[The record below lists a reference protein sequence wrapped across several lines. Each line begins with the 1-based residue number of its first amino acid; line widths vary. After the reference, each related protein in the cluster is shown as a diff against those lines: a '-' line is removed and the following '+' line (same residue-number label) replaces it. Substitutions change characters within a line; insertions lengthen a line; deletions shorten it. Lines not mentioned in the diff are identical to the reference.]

1 MRFMSYLKY
10 GLRFFVLQAILTS
23 FTIYYFD
30 RFLINE
36 YREGFVLILNN
47 LLEDRD
53 RFYPFV
59 QNNFIKIDIYIAL
72 FIFIFL
78 IILYSTKFFT
88 YVNELTFSLDKKFFD
103 EYFNLYLVWTSSL
116 MTFLFIFRF
125 SVVSRFYLFMLTFIV
140 PFILQTF
147 RNTELLS
154 SLLGRSVANENYMTF
169 NIAKDS
175 IFRNLRIM
183 TFRKNIKDLQIDL
196 SSETQLIEEI
206 DKLNKKQEVNL
217 IILNIDSVSSLPQKI
232 EEYLLN
238 INKKVLIISESK
250 PVFSNSFIYSQIFLN
265 NTFLTYFNNDI
276 QYGSK
281 FILKRFMDIILG
293 VFLIILLFPLF
304 ILIYIFIFLKD
315 GSPVIIKQNRVG
327 LHGKL
332 FNMYKFRTMY
342 SNSHSKRDDLQDLN
356 KNDEIIFKIENDPR
370 IFSGAQVLRKFSLDE
385 LPQLFNVLKGEMS
398 LVGPRPLFKEDT
410 AYFNENYM
418 RRLNV
423 LPGLTGLLQINERN
437 TSEFEVWYK
446 YDIEYINS
454 WSLYLDVKILLKTP
468 LSLFKNS
475 SKGL

>member
-36 YREGFVLILNN
+36 YREGFVIIINN

-125 SVVSRFYLFMLTFIV
+125 SVVSRFYLFLLTFIV

-196 SSETQLIEEI
+196 SSEAQLIEEV

-250 PVFSNSFIYSQIFLN
+250 PVFSNTFIYNQIFLN

-293 VFLIILLFPLF
+293 VLLIILLFPLF

-370 IFSGAQVLRKFSLDE
+370 IFSGGQVLRKFSLDE

-454 WSLYLDVKILLKTP
+454 WSLYLDIKILLKTP

>member
-36 YREGFVLILNN
+36 YREGFVIIINN

-125 SVVSRFYLFMLTFIV
+125 SVVSRFYLFLLTFIV

-196 SSETQLIEEI
+196 SSEAQLIEEV

-250 PVFSNSFIYSQIFLN
+250 PVFSNTFIYNQIFLN

-293 VFLIILLFPLF
+293 VLLIILLFPLF

-370 IFSGAQVLRKFSLDE
+370 IFSGGQVLRKFSLDE
-385 LPQLFNVLKGEMS
+385 LPQLLNVLKGEMS

-454 WSLYLDVKILLKTP
+454 WSLYLDIKILLKTP

>member
-1 MRFMSYLKY
+1 
-10 GLRFFVLQAILTS
+10 
-23 FTIYYFD
+23 
-30 RFLINE
+30 
-36 YREGFVLILNN
+36 
-47 LLEDRD
+47 
-53 RFYPFV
+53 
-59 QNNFIKIDIYIAL
+59 
-72 FIFIFL
+72 
-78 IILYSTKFFT
+78 
-88 YVNELTFSLDKKFFD
+88 
-103 EYFNLYLVWTSSL
+103 
-116 MTFLFIFRF
+116 
-125 SVVSRFYLFMLTFIV
+125 
-140 PFILQTF
+140 
-147 RNTELLS
+147 
-154 SLLGRSVANENYMTF
+154 
-169 NIAKDS
+169 
-175 IFRNLRIM
+175 
-183 TFRKNIKDLQIDL
+183 
-196 SSETQLIEEI
+196 
-206 DKLNKKQEVNL
+206 
-217 IILNIDSVSSLPQKI
+217 
-232 EEYLLN
+232 
-238 INKKVLIISESK
+238 
-250 PVFSNSFIYSQIFLN
+250 
-265 NTFLTYFNNDI
+265 
-276 QYGSK
+276 
-281 FILKRFMDIILG
+281 MDIILG
-293 VFLIILLFPLF
+293 VLLIILLFPLF

-370 IFSGAQVLRKFSLDE
+370 IFSGGQVLRKFSLDE

-454 WSLYLDVKILLKTP
+454 WSLYLDIKILLKTP

>member
-1 MRFMSYLKY
+1 MRFTSYLKY

-30 RFLINE
+30 QFLINE
-36 YREGFVLILNN
+36 YREGFVIIINN

-88 YVNELTFSLDKKFFD
+88 YVNELTFSLNKKFFD

-125 SVVSRFYLFMLTFIV
+125 SVVSRFYLFLLTFIV

-154 SLLGRSVANENYMTF
+154 SLLGRSVANENYITF

-183 TFRKNIKDLQIDL
+183 TFRKNIKDLQVDL
-196 SSETQLIEEI
+196 SSEAQLIEEV

-250 PVFSNSFIYSQIFLN
+250 PVFSNTFIYNQIFLN

-281 FILKRFMDIILG
+281 FILKRLMDIILG
-293 VFLIILLFPLF
+293 VLLIILLFPLF
-304 ILIYIFIFLKD
+304 ILICIFIFLKD

-370 IFSGAQVLRKFSLDE
+370 IFSGGQVLRKFSLDE

-454 WSLYLDVKILLKTP
+454 WNLYLDIKILLKTP

>member
-1 MRFMSYLKY
+1 MRFKSYVKY
-10 GLRFFVLQAILTS
+10 GLRFFVLQSILTI

-36 YREGFVLILNN
+36 YKEGFLIIINN

-59 QNNFIKIDIYIAL
+59 ENNFIKIDIYIAF
-72 FIFIFL
+72 FIFVFL

-103 EYFNLYLVWTSSL
+103 EYFNLYLIWTSSL

-125 SVVSRFYLFMLTFIV
+125 SSVSRFYLFLLTFIV
-140 PFILQTF
+140 PLILQTF

-154 SLLGRSVANENYMTF
+154 SVLGRSVTNENYITF

-175 IFRNLRIM
+175 MFRNLRIM
-183 TFRKNIKDLQIDL
+183 TFRNKIKDLNVDL
-196 SSETQLIEEI
+196 TSDTQLIEQV
-206 DKLNKKQEVNL
+206 DKINKEQEVNL
-217 IILNIDSVSSLPQKI
+217 IIINTENITSLPKII

-238 INKKVLIISESK
+238 LNKKVLMISESK
-250 PVFSNSFIYSQIFLN
+250 LIFSSAFIYNEEFLN

-281 FILKRFMDIILG
+281 FILKRLIDIVLA
-293 VFLIILLFPLF
+293 VLLIGMLSPVLFF
-304 ILIYIFIFLKD
+304 IVVFIFLKD
-315 GSPVIIKQNRVG
+315 GSPVIIKQDRVG
-327 LHGKL
+327 LHGKI
-332 FNMYKFRTMY
+332 FKMYKFRTMY
-342 SNSHSKRDDLQDLN
+342 SNSHSKREGLQDLN
-356 KNDEIIFKIENDPR
+356 KNDEVIFKIENDPR
-370 IFSGAQVLRKFSLDE
+370 IFSGGQILRKYSLDE
-385 LPQLFNVLKGEMS
+385 LPQLINVLKGEMS
-398 LVGPRPLFKEDT
+398 LVGPRPLFQEDT
-410 AYFNENYM
+410 AYFNKQYM

-437 TSEFEVWYK
+437 TSEFEVWYQ
-446 YDIEYINS
+446 YDIEYITN
-454 WSLYLDVKILLKTP
+454 WSLYLDFKILFKTP
-468 LSLFKNS
+468 FSLFKNS

>member
-10 GLRFFVLQAILTS
+10 GLRFFILQAILTI

-36 YREGFVLILNN
+36 YREGFVIIINN

-59 QNNFIKIDIYIAL
+59 QNNFIKIDFYIAF

-78 IILYSTKFFT
+78 IVLYSTKFFT

-125 SVVSRFYLFMLTFIV
+125 SVVSRSYLFLLTFIV

-196 SSETQLIEEI
+196 SSEAQLIEEV

-238 INKKVLIISESK
+238 INKKVLIISESM
-250 PVFSNSFIYSQIFLN
+250 PVFSNTFIYNQIFLN

-281 FILKRFMDIILG
+281 FILKRLMDIILG
-293 VFLIILLFPLF
+293 VLLIILLFPLF

-370 IFSGAQVLRKFSLDE
+370 IFSGGQILRKFSLDE
-385 LPQLFNVLKGEMS
+385 LPQLLNVLKGEMS

-446 YDIEYINS
+446 YDIEYINN
-454 WSLYLDVKILLKTP
+454 WSLYLDIKILLKTP